1 MTDKT
6 ITSRSARF
14 RAATREAGGRQL
26 SVTISAT
33 AAQALDAIRRRDGVT
48 VRAAVER
55 ALIAENRGADKDHGK

>member
-1 MTDKT
+1 MPDKT
-6 ITSRSARF
+6 ITRRSARF

-26 SVTISAT
+26 SLTISAA

-55 ALIAENRGADKDHGK
+55 ALIAETLKERGK